1 VAIGSVY
8 RPFLEIAREAGAD
21 VEAELARFGL
31 KESELSE
38 ARLPPLHG
46 RALVLRLAAR
56 CGGSRELGLEAAQRA
71 RLTDLDILGYM
82 ARHAEHALAALE
94 ALARYALLLGD
105 TADCRVSRQDG
116 QVLVEFGLTG
126 GREMLPDGSDFAAA
140 LLARVV
146 LEISGGEARPLEVC
160 LPRSRPR
167 RQEAYRRH
175 FGVMPAFGAERMS
188 LRYLEAALLHPTP
201 ARDQRLHS
209 ILEARAAESVA
220 SMPAEDVAWLNGV
233 RTRLGRAIEL
243 GQVDLSSIAS
253 RCGMSDRSLRRHL
266 EAAGT
271 SFRQLADDVRRQRA
285 LQLIDEGQT
294 RIGAIAQATGYTD
307 PTAFARAFRRWTGL
321 PPQQYLAQHRPGDY
335 PNLRPLPVSKLRAG

>member
-1 VAIGSVY
+1 MAIGSVY

-21 VEAELARFGL
+21 VDAELARIGI
-31 KESELSE
+31 KASELSE
-38 ARLPPLHG
+38 ARLNPYHG

-56 CGGSRELGLEAAQRA
+56 CGGMREFGLEAAQRA

-94 ALARYALLLGD
+94 AVARYPLLVGD
-105 TADCRVSRQDG
+105 TAECRVIRQDRH
-116 QVLVEFGLTG
+116 VLVGFGLTG
-126 GREMLPDGSDFAAA
+126 GRQMLPDGSDFAAA

-146 LEISGGEARPLEVC
+146 LEISGGKAHPIEVR
-160 LPRSRPR
+160 LPRARPR
-167 RQEAYRRH
+167 RPLAYQRQ
-175 FGVMPAFGAERMS
+175 FGVMPVFGAEQMS
-188 LRYLEAALLHPTP
+188 LRYLEAPLLHPTP
-201 ARDQRLHS
+201 AGDQRLHR

-220 SMPAEDVAWLNGV
+220 SIPSSDASWLNEV
-233 RTRLGRAIEL
+233 RARLDKAIEL
-243 GQVDLSSIAS
+243 GRVDISSIAS

-294 RIGAIAQATGYTD
+294 RVGVIAEATGYTD

-335 PNLRPLPVSKLRAG
+335 PA